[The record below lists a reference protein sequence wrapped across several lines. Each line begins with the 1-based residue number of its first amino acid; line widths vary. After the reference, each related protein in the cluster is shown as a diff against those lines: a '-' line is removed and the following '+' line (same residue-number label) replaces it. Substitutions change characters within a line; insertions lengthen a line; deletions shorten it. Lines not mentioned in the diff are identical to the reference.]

1 MIKYICLNCGV
12 EKELPST
19 YYTFE
24 GPVMCT
30 SCNQMQYIHIVRG
43 YLEKHC
49 LPGRPLMY
57 MNLIG
62 IPNIPESIQDD
73 IVEAQLCKTVAA
85 NKACVVLCRRVV
97 EGICLDKGAIG
108 VTLNDKI
115 QSLHETGFLSANDLI
130 VYHAVRH
137 FGNYGAHIET
147 DLLGEVTPEDAELVL
162 DLIFH
167 LIRQVYEMP
176 AKIDAL
182 SRRRTSAP
190 P

>member
-1 MIKYICLNCGV
+1 
-12 EKELPST
+12 
-19 YYTFE
+19 
-24 GPVMCT
+24 
-30 SCNQMQYIHIVRG
+30 
-43 YLEKHC
+43 
-49 LPGRPLMY
+49 MY